1 MTADNAMKC
10 DSVVAAII
18 LASVV
23 LPVPGGP
30 QKIIEC
36 HRMRPS
42 LLDGPHQW
50 LAFLEQVALT
60 GKLAKRGWSHAVG

>member
-1 MTADNAMKC
+1 
-10 DSVVAAII
+10 
-18 LASVV
+18 
-23 LPVPGGP
+23 
-30 QKIIEC
+30 
-36 HRMRPS
+36 MRPS